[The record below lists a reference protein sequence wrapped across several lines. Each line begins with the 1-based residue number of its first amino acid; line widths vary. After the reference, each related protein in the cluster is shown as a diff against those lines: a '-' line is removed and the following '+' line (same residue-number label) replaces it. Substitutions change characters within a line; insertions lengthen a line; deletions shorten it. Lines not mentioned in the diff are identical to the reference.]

1 MTVKV
6 ALLKSGQ
13 QIICDIKEM
22 VSGEK
27 VIGYFF
33 EFPYVI
39 HLRSPELITNKDA
52 PVQLEIS
59 LFNWLPL
66 SKDHQI
72 PVPSDWVVTI
82 FEPTNKVM
90 EMYDNLTKRI
100 RLSKEKSE
108 NNGEVNDKTDS
119 TVEQSD
125 SDKQD

>member
-6 ALLKSGQ
+6 ALLKSGDQ
-13 QIICDIKEM
+13 VICDLKEM
-22 VSGEK
+22 VSGDK

-39 HLRSPELITNKDA
+39 HLRSPELITSKDA

-66 SKDHQI
+66 SKDHLI

-82 FEPTNKVM
+82 FEPTNKVK

-100 RLSKEKSE
+100 RLSKENSE
-108 NNGEVNDKTDS
+108 KNGEVNDKTDS